1 MFVKK
6 AFFAI
11 SFFCATSLFALQV
24 PELTGRVNDYA
35 NVISYEDKAEIS
47 QYLANLENSTSIQM
61 VVLTIP
67 SLEGDDIEEFSN
79 RTAEK
84 WQIGQKDSDNGA
96 LLVVS
101 MAERKIRIETG
112 YGLEGKLTDTK
123 CGLIIR
129 NVIAPE
135 FQKGNY
141 SKGIFLGVQNM
152 GGIASDN
159 AELVSEDVLDSD
171 DNDLFGVLFGFF
183 WVFIWFVIFSSLASG
198 RKNHWL
204 PWIIFTKSF
213 RDSHR
218 SSSNFGGSSSFG
230 SNNFRNFG
238 GTSSFKG
245 GGGHFGGGGASG
257 GW

>member
-1 MFVKK
+1 MSVKK
-6 AFFAI
+6 AFSAI
-11 SFFCATSLFALQV
+11 FFLCVFRVFSLEV

-35 NVISYEDKAEIS
+35 NIISSEDEFKIT
-47 QYLANLENSTSIQM
+47 QYLANLENTTSIQM
-61 VVLTIP
+61 AVLTIP
-67 SLEGDDIEEFSN
+67 SLEGDDIEEFSF

-96 LLVVS
+96 ILVVS

-123 CGLIIR
+123 SGLIIR

-141 SKGIFLGVQNM
+141 SEGILLGVQNM

-159 AELVSEDVLDSD
+159 AELISEDVLDSD
-171 DNDLFGVLFGFF
+171 DNGLFGVLFGFF
-183 WVFIWFVIFSSLASG
+183 WVFIWFIIFSALASG
-198 RKNHWL
+198 TKNHWL
-204 PWIIFTKSF
+204 PWIIFTKAF

-218 SSSNFGGSSSFG
+218 SSSSFGNSNSFGSGNFRGFSGGSS
-230 SNNFRNFG
+230 FR
-238 GTSSFKG
+238 G